1 VLWLCRITPGEV
13 RTPHL
18 ALPFRM
24 AGCSHRIGERKQASP
39 LSIVQG
45 QEQMGFL
52 GVHQPQTEEWLL
64 LAFLPVLPD
73 AVNDLH
79 LVELAE
85 RHHVVPEIGIAEH
98 HVIEHLPAGQQQEVK
113 PALLFVP
120 FRQKAIH
127 MQQGRFPV
135 GDRCCKGR
143 VSRNGRRLTVRR
155 TANLR
160 TTQERPV
167 SSMISARSLVAL
179 TVTSPKFVTPPWLY
193 SVVGRKAGS
202 GKTGWMEA
210 ADRGPQ
216 MSSWKSTAPSPSG
229 SYALTC
235 A

>member
-1 VLWLCRITPGEV
+1 
-13 RTPHL
+13 
-18 ALPFRM
+18 
-24 AGCSHRIGERKQASP
+24 
-39 LSIVQG
+39 
-45 QEQMGFL
+45 MGFL

-135 GDRCCKGR
+135 AERCLDLCLQRR
-143 VSRNGRRLTVRR
+143 VI
-155 TANLR
+155 NL
-160 TTQERPV
+160 E
-167 SSMISARSLVAL
+167 RSLIGTGGGHRRRACFL
-179 TVTSPKFVTPPWLY
+179 KDLRRRHETTHIGFSRLNSPSSSRSL
-193 SVVGRKAGS
+193 S
-202 GKTGWMEA
+202 
-210 ADRGPQ
+210 RGPVL
-216 MSSWKSTAPSPSG
+216 APAS
-229 SYALTC
+229 
-235 A
+235 